1 MVGYFPS
8 SGEED
13 FFPPRASDVPAEGLL
28 RTKARYY
35 QLAVGAGI
43 AGAHEIFLGHRGKVL
58 ACGAC

>member
-1 MVGYFPS
+1 MFGYVPS

-35 QLAVGAGI
+35 QLAVGPVLLAPMKSSSVTG
-43 AGAHEIFLGHRGKVL
+43 GKVL
-58 ACGAC
+58 ACWAC